1 MVQCK
6 DTQFIFD
13 HLFMES
19 ATPRPRSHRFLI
31 GLLLAGLVLVTT
43 SFDKEVII
51 AALKQV
57 SIGTLSVPPVLASS
71 NLLPFGESVLVAK
84 PQPYLSAI
92 ESVIK
97 YSAVQATW
105 EQSADADVNVWVGN
119 GSEWSTLEND
129 PDADLGISLPV
140 LLTPSTQ
147 LQIKTLVKK
156 GTVKNMQVNLLDP
169 GELDASILPQASAD
183 ETVLTRTQWGADE
196 SLRLRETRDRI
207 RADAAKKASPKPAET
222 KTPTPTATP
231 AAPTIDTTPSDSSE
245 YGPNCSTLQSKYPDE
260 FKIGQV
266 ISSDA
271 AGKAFTWPIAYT
283 LKLRKI
289 VVHHTDMEI
298 KDYDQ
303 SGAID
308 AADYAAAVRSI
319 YYFHAISRDW
329 GDIGYNYLIDPA
341 GHIYEGRAG
350 GDMAIAAH
358 TLCKNNGSLGVALLG
373 NFQNQNPTPAAL
385 QALQSLIA
393 AKTQTY
399 NIDPQGMGMFY
410 GSLLPNIVGHRNVRA
425 TSCPG
430 DALYALL
437 PSLRNGTLATP
448 ENVIFP
454 VTDTSTYRKSSTP
467 TGPVIPETTKVYR
480 SQAQSVTASV
490 VVEAGRTAK
499 PTITF
504 QNLGTTTW
512 NQDTVIR
519 PVYLEKGASL
529 LKQAK
534 QQQDFVSPNG
544 LATFVPEL
552 VFDSKLS
559 GRAFIIEFYVV
570 VNDQVELNTEKAKVN
585 VQVTDQAKS
594 DVTLNGVPLSQLKTT
609 LSQNAIAAQLLK
621 SSDHLTQFLSQEIGG
636 PTTANASSRTSNI
649 RIKLQAPTDS
659 SVAQASSDASV
670 IIDNRPVASLVHG
683 NTVIIIPQPAG
694 LLVKLGKTTYEGSVV
709 RLVPQGQDAKVTLVN
724 LSNIPEWNKSLNDN
738 IYRDTMEWR
747 IVGGKLITINELPLE
762 HYLLGLAEVSNTAH
776 PEKQKTMAII
786 ARSYA
791 QYYLTKAEKFPGMPY
806 NLDDDP
812 NSSQKYLG
820 YGYEMRSPNFAVAVE
835 ATANQVMTYQGEVVK
850 TPYFNKSDGR
860 TRSAQ
865 EVWGW
870 TNTPYLVSV
879 PDPLCKSDD
888 QKLSGHGVGLSGCGA
903 DGAAARGY
911 TAEQILHYYYPGTII
926 STL

>member
-1 MVQCK
+1 MIRK
-6 DTQFIFD
+6 FIFD

-19 ATPRPRSHRFLI
+19 ATKQPRTHRFLV
-31 GLLLAGLVLVTT
+31 GLLLASLVLLTT
-43 SFDKEVII
+43 SVDKDVIV

-57 SIGTLSVPPVLASS
+57 NVAISFVPPVQASS
-71 NLLPFGESVLVAK
+71 NLLPFGDGVLVSQA
-84 PQPYLSAI
+84 QPYISDT
-92 ESVIK
+92 SFVRK

-105 EQSADADVNVWVGN
+105 EQSADADVSVWVSG
-119 GSEWSTLEND
+119 GGEWSALEND
-129 PDADLGISLPV
+129 PDADLGVSLPV

-147 LQIKTLVKK
+147 LQIKTVISK
-156 GTVKNMQVNLLDP
+156 GWLRNMQVNLLDP
-169 GELDASILPQASAD
+169 GQQDAGLLPQVSAD
-183 ETVLTRTQWGADE
+183 ETVLTRAQWGADE

-207 RADAAKKASPKPAET
+207 RADAAKKAASPKPAET
-222 KTPTPTATP
+222 KTPTPTP
-231 AAPTIDTTPSDSSE
+231 AAPTTDTQQSDASE
-245 YGPNCSTLQSKYPDE
+245 YGPNCSILQSKYPDE
-260 FKIGQV
+260 FKVGQV
-266 ISSDA
+266 ISTDS
-271 AGKAFTWPIAYT
+271 AGKSFIWPIAYT

-308 AADYAAAVRSI
+308 EADYAAAVRSI
-319 YYFHAISRDW
+319 YYFHTISRDW

-393 AKTQTY
+393 AKTQAY
-399 NIDPQGMGMFY
+399 GIDPQGMGMFY

-430 DALYALL
+430 DGLYSLL

-454 VTDTSTYRKSSTP
+454 VIDTSTYRKASTS
-467 TGPVIPETTKVYR
+467 TGPVVPETTKVYR

-490 VVEAGRTAK
+490 VVESGKTAK

-544 LATFVPEL
+544 LATFAPEL

-570 VNDQVELNTEKAKVN
+570 VNDQVELSTEKAKVN

-594 DVTLNGVPLSQLKTT
+594 DITLNGVPLNQLKTT

-621 SSDHLTQFLSQEIGG
+621 SSGHVTQFLSQEIGG
-636 PTTANASSRTSNI
+636 PTTANASNLTKNI

-659 SVAQASSDASV
+659 SVAKASTDASV
-670 IIDNRPVASLVHG
+670 IIDNRTVAALVQG
-683 NTVIIIPQPAG
+683 NTIIVVPQAAG
-694 LLVKLGKTTYEGSVV
+694 LLVKIGKNTYDGSVV
-709 RLVPQGQDAKVTLVN
+709 RLVPQGQDSKITLVN
-724 LSNIPEWNKSLNDN
+724 LSNVPDWNKELNDN

-747 IVGGKLITINELPLE
+747 IVGGKLVTINELPVE

-791 QYYLTKAEKFPGMPY
+791 QYYLTKAQKFPGLPY

-820 YGYEMRSPNFAVAVE
+820 FGYEMRSPNFAAAVGE
-835 ATANQVMTYQGEVVK
+835 TTNQVVTYQGEVVK

>member
-1 MVQCK
+1 MIR
-6 DTQFIFD
+6 QFIFD
-13 HLFMES
+13 HPSMES
-19 ATPRPRSHRFLI
+19 ATKRPCTHRFLI
-31 GLLLAGLVLVTT
+31 GLLLASLVLVT
-43 SFDKEVII
+43 SIDKELVI
-51 AALKQV
+51 AVLRQV
-57 SIGTLSVPPVLASS
+57 TVATVAIPPVQASS
-71 NLLPFGESVLVAK
+71 NVSPYGDNVLAAQS
-84 PQPYLSAI
+84 QPYLSDA
-92 ESVIK
+92 ETVSK

-105 EQSADADVNVWVGN
+105 EQSADADVSVWVSN
-119 GSEWSTLEND
+119 GGDWSALEND
-129 PDADLGISLPV
+129 PDADVGISLPV
-140 LLTPSTQ
+140 LLTPATQ
-147 LQIKTLVKK
+147 LQIKTAVRK

-169 GELDASILPQASAD
+169 GEQDASLLPQASAD
-183 ETVLTRTQWGADE
+183 ETVLTRAQWGADE

-207 RADAAKKASPKPAET
+207 RADAAKKATPKPAET
-222 KTPTPTATP
+222 KTPTPAP
-231 AAPTIDTTPSDSSE
+231 VAPTTDTQQSDSSE
-245 YGPNCSTLQSKYPDE
+245 YGPNCSILQSKYPDE
-260 FKIGQV
+260 FKVGQV
-266 ISSDA
+266 ISSDT

-303 SGAID
+303 SGTID
-308 AADYAAAVRSI
+308 KADYAAAVRSI

-393 AKTQTY
+393 AKTQAY
-399 NIDPQGMGMFY
+399 GIDSQGMGMFY
-410 GSLLPNIVGHRNVRA
+410 GSLLPNIIGHRNVRA

-437 PSLRNGTLATP
+437 PSLRSGTLATP

-454 VTDTSTYRKSSTP
+454 ATDTSTYRKPSTF
-467 TGPVIPETTKVYR
+467 TSPVIPETSKLYR

-490 VVEAGRTAK
+490 VVEPGKTAK

-534 QQQDFVSPNG
+534 QQQDLVSPNG
-544 LATFVPEL
+544 LATFAPEL

-570 VNDQVELNTEKAKVN
+570 ANNQIELNTERAKVN
-585 VQVTDQAKS
+585 VQVTDQSKS
-594 DVTLNGVPLSQLKTT
+594 DVTLNGVPLDQLKTT

-621 SSDHLTQFLSQEIGG
+621 SSDHVTQFLSQEIGG
-636 PTTANASSRTSNI
+636 PTTASASTLAKNI

-659 SVAQASSDASV
+659 SVALASSDASV
-670 IIDNRPVASLVHG
+670 IIDNRTVASLVQG
-683 NTVIIIPQPAG
+683 NTIIIVPQSAG
-694 LLVKLGKTTYEGSVV
+694 LLVKLGKTTYDGAVV
-709 RLVPQGQDAKVTLVN
+709 RLVPQGQDGKVTLVN
-724 LSNIPEWNKSLNDN
+724 LSNVPDWNKSLNDN
-738 IYRDTMEWR
+738 VYRDTMEWR
-747 IVGGKLITINELPLE
+747 IVGGKLVTINELPVE

-791 QYYLTKAEKFPGMPY
+791 QYYLTKAQKFPGMPY

-820 YGYEMRSPNFAVAVE
+820 YGYEMRSPNFAAAVE
-835 ATANQVMTYQGEVVK
+835 ATNNQVVTYQGEVVK